1 MPKETFTPSKYL
13 KYFLM
18 QLQLIFIYFY
28 LPVSY
33 ITYYSMQFQLYLFC
47 LQHKGSAQMFRGYLL
62 WEKTFI
68 FYIIY
73 R

>member
-18 QLQLIFIYFY
+18 QLQLIFIYFC

-47 LQHKGSAQMFRGYLL
+47 LQYKGSVQMFRGYLL